1 MKIIFHGAAQEV
13 GKSCIEI
20 QSKGKKYILDA
31 GIKFTQFGNE
41 YPKCLDKIYQLDGV
55 FLSHAHL
62 DHSGALPM
70 LEHKRLNC
78 PIYTTK
84 VTWDTTNLL
93 LEDSYHLEKLK
104 HLHPAYVERDI
115 RKVKK
120 DLRFVHYDKQYE
132 THDGKIKFNYLNS
145 GHIPGG
151 ASILMEIEGKK
162 LLYTAD
168 VNTEKT
174 LLMEESKIDQL
185 QDIDILISENTYG
198 DRMHPPRNECEE
210 GLLDSVKTCLHNGGT
225 ALIPVFSVG
234 RSQEI
239 LVLLDR
245 LQEDVPIYLDGMA
258 RKLTEMYINSDD
270 PYIKNKDILERMYQ
284 KCHIIKHPK
293 EREKIAKQKQAIIVT
308 TSGMIQGGPV
318 LSYIEDILKDE
329 KNYIILT
336 GYQAKGTKGRH
347 VFEDHIYY
355 NKGQRFNVKAKIR
368 KYDFSAHYGQD
379 CIRNLQKKLN
389 PKVLILQH
397 GDMGALCESRAF
409 AKENLLDTVT
419 ILPAI
424 GQPIEITQD
433 KVRVSPAPP
442 IDGEEQTIA
451 DCVKEE
457 TTQEQETKQEE

>member
-20 QSKGKKYILDA
+20 QTRGKKYIMDA

-41 YPKCLDKIYQLDGV
+41 YPKMLDKVYSLDGV

-84 VTWDTTNLL
+84 LTWKTTNLL
-93 LEDSYHLEKLK
+93 LQDSYHLEKLK

-132 THDGKIKFNYLNS
+132 SHDGKVKFTYLNS

-151 ASILMEIEGKK
+151 ASILLELEGKK

-168 VNTEKT
+168 INTEET
-174 LLMEESKIDQL
+174 LLMVKSEVDKL
-185 QDIDILISENTYG
+185 QDIDILITENTYG
-198 DRMHPPRNECEE
+198 DRMHPPRDECEE
-210 GLLDSVKTCLHNGGT
+210 GLLDSVRTCLKGGGT

-239 LVLLDR
+239 LLLLNR
-245 LQEDVPIYLDGMA
+245 LEEDVPIYLDGMA
-258 RKLTEMYINSDD
+258 RKLTEMYINSED
-270 PYIKNKDILERMYQ
+270 PYIKDKDILEKMFNR
-284 KCHIIKHPK
+284 CHVIKHPK
-293 EREKIAKQKQAIIVT
+293 ERDKIAKEKGAVIVT
-308 TSGMIQGGPV
+308 TSGMVQGGPV
-318 LSYIEDILKDE
+318 LSYIEKIIADE

-336 GYQAKGTKGRH
+336 GYQAKGTQGRH
-347 VFEDHIYY
+347 IFEDHQYY
-355 NKGQRFNVKAKIR
+355 KHGQRFKVKCHIR

-379 CIRNLQKKLN
+379 CIHSMQEKIK

-397 GDMGALCESRAF
+397 GDMGALCESRAY
-409 AKENLLDTVT
+409 AKEKLKDTVT
-419 ILPAI
+419 VLPAL
-424 GQPIEITQD
+424 GQVIEITDD
-433 KVRVSPAPP
+433 KVKVSPVPP
-442 IDGEEQTIA
+442 LDGHEQKIA
-451 DCVKEE
+451 NCIKEE
-457 TTQEQETKQEE
+457 PEKNQQEE